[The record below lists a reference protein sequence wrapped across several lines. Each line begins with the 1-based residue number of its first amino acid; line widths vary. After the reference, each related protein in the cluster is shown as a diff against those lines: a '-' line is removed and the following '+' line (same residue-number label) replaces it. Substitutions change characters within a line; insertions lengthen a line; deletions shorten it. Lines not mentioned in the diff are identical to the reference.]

1 MAGKDKTYKFK
12 VDDVQ
17 FETET
22 AVLTGEQIKQK
33 AQIGGGFQLFLE
45 VPGKK
50 KEDRLVNDTDTV
62 DFSEPGIE
70 KLYSVP
76 AATFGFREHR

>member
-1 MAGKDKTYKFK
+1 VSGVKEKTYKFK
-12 VDDVQ
+12 VDDAD
-17 FETET
+17 FETKEAT
-22 AVLTGEQIKQK
+22 LTGLAIKQL
-33 AQIGGGFQLFLE
+33 AGVPAANQLFLE

-50 KEDRLVNDTDTV
+50 KEDQQIRDEETV

-76 AATFGFREHR
+76 PATFGAA